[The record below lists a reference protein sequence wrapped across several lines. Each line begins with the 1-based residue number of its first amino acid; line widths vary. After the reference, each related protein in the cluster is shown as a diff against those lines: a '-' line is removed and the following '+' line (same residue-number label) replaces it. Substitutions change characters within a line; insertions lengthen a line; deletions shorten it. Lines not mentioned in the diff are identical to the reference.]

1 MTKASNNKEEAKAN
15 GIGPTAAIYLR
26 VSTSEQARRGG
37 LAEGFSLPIQRERVR
52 AKASEELNAVV
63 LEEFIDP
70 GRTATNMNRPG
81 LQALMDFV
89 KAKRPTYVIVYKL
102 DRLAR
107 ELLDQLVLRRMLEA
121 AGTQLVSCS
130 ENIDSTTAGKLS
142 FAVMGAVNEYHS
154 DNLSDELKNKL
165 IGKIKSGGTIG
176 KAPIG
181 YLNTIS
187 RIQGVGEVRSVVVDE
202 KRGPLMQ
209 WAFEAFST
217 GHWSLSTLT
226 AALQEKGLT
235 TVPGPKT
242 AEKPISR
249 SVLARL
255 LRNPY
260 YTGVLRWKGV
270 IYPGEHPRLVSD
282 EIFDTVQNILDG
294 HRNGQKER
302 VHLHYLKG
310 SVRCAAC
317 GRRCVS
323 PGR

>member
-1 MTKASNNKEEAKAN
+1 
-15 GIGPTAAIYLR
+15 
-26 VSTSEQARRGG
+26 
-37 LAEGFSLPIQRERVR
+37 LPVQRERVR

-70 GRTATNMNRPG
+70 GTTATNMNRPG

-89 KAKRPTYVIVYKL
+89 KAERPTYVIVYKL

-107 ELLDQLVLRRMLEA
+107 ELLDQLVLRRMFEA

-142 FAVMGAVNEYHS
+142 FALMGAVNEYHS

-202 KRGPLMQ
+202 NRGPLMQ

-226 AALQEKGLT
+226 DALQEKGLT

-242 AEKPISR
+242 GREADLPFGACTTATES
-249 SVLARL
+249 L
-255 LRNPY
+255 LHRRASLE
-260 YTGVLRWKGV
+260 GRHL
-270 IYPGEHPRLVSD
+270 PR
-282 EIFDTVQNILDG
+282 
-294 HRNGQKER
+294 
-302 VHLHYLKG
+302 
-310 SVRCAAC
+310 
-317 GRRCVS
+317 
-323 PGR
+323 